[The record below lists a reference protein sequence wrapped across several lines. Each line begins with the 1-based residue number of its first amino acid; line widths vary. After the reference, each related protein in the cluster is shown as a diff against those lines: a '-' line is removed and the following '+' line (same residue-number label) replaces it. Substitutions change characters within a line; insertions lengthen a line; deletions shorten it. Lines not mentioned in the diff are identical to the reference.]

1 MRIKLRIQFWGLRRR
16 KFAWRRPATGTQAH
30 DLSREMEAKT
40 RLRSALPQSPTSHS
54 KFLKSKQSVS
64 MSRVA
69 EKIDVAN

>member
-16 KFAWRRPATGTQAH
+16 KFAATGTQAH

-40 RLRSALPQSPTSHS
+40 RLRSVLPQSPTSHS
-54 KFLKSKQSVS
+54 KFLKGKQSVS